1 MNKYASIAI
10 AAAVLT
16 AASVPAAAKYVRKQ
30 LEPAFFMP
38 ESAKTQAEK
47 LPMPRYLYGEEETIK
62 AAKPE
67 REPQRLP
74 VVTENEEY
82 LEDDVADDTDI
93 PDYQRKYEDYSRDL
107 EHISRTGE
115 IPDNAALEED
125 LEQMNSDE
133 RQLIEKKPYQPRN
146 SKAKFDK
153 ALNQVL
159 F

>member
-1 MNKYASIAI
+1 MNKYASIAF
-10 AAAVLT
+10 AAAILA

-30 LEPAFFMP
+30 LEPGFFMP

-67 REPQRLP
+67 HEPQRLP
-74 VVTENEEY
+74 AAAESKEY
-82 LEDDVADDTDI
+82 IDDDMEI

-115 IPDNAALEED
+115 IPDNAALAED

-133 RQLIEKKPYQPRN
+133 RQLIEKKPYKPRN

-153 ALNQVL
+153 ALDQVL